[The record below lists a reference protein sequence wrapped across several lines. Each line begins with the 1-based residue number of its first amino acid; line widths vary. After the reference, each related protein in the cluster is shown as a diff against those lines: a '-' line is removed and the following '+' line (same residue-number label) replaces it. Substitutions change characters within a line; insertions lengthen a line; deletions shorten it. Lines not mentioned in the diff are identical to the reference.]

1 MKKFPAFHDVDS
13 RFVLQIQKGLLQVGK
28 GLQFLN
34 HDAKVVH
41 RNLVPEAIFVN
52 AKVRRKMKHVAGYFN
67 ELLKCNHTTG

>member
-1 MKKFPAFHDVDS
+1 M
-13 RFVLQIQKGLLQVGK
+13 LQIQKGLLQVGK

-52 AKVRRKMKHVAGYFN
+52 AKVGACLVGMDTEYSQ
-67 ELLKCNHTTG
+67 T

>member
-1 MKKFPAFHDVDS
+1 MADQYFTT
-13 RFVLQIQKGLLQVGK
+13 RQIQKGLLQVGK

-52 AKVRRKMKHVAGYFN
+52 AKVCVTIQIVEKRDCRQAH
-67 ELLKCNHTTG
+67 H